1 VTRTFLAPAWL
12 WLLLAVAALLA
23 LYIGL
28 QLRRRAYAVRFA
40 NLDLLGKLA
49 PRRPGWRRHLAFAL
63 LLLALASLTVAMAK
77 PTRDTRV
84 PRDRATVMMAIDV
97 SLSMRA
103 EDVEPNRLE
112 AAQAAAKEFVGLLP
126 PRVNLGLV
134 TFSGTAS
141 VAVAPT
147 TDRAAVLRAIDTLEL
162 AERTAIGEAIF
173 SCLDAIRTFQAQL
186 QGQDAAGAD
195 AAAPAR
201 LVLMSDGSN
210 TWGRS
215 PEQAVGA
222 AKQAEVPV
230 STIAFGTDGG
240 FIELE
245 GDRVAVPVNHEQ
257 LQGIAEGT
265 GGSYYAAAS
274 AEELSSVYRD
284 LGSQIGYTIERRE
297 VTTWFVGTGLLLAF
311 AAAAASLVW
320 SNRLL
325 GTPPTLAGPVR
336 QPSLRGG

>member
-1 VTRTFLAPAWL
+1 MTRAFLSPGWL
-12 WLLLAVAALLA
+12 WLLLGVAALLIVY
-23 LYIGL
+23 LVL

-49 PRRPGWRRHLAFAL
+49 PKRPGWRRHLAFAA

-77 PTRDTRV
+77 PTRDTKV

-103 EDVEPNRLE
+103 EDVSPNRLE

-126 PRVNLGLV
+126 PRINLGLV
-134 TFSGTAS
+134 TFSGTAT
-141 VAVAPT
+141 VAVSPT
-147 TDRAAVLRAIDTLEL
+147 TDRASVLRAIDNLEL

-173 SCLDAIRTFQAQL
+173 SCLDAIKTFQAQL
-186 QGQDAAGAD
+186 QGTDPSEGN
-195 AAAPAR
+195 APAR
-201 LVLMSDGSN
+201 IVLMSDGSN

-222 AKQAEVPV
+222 AKQAAVPV
-230 STIAFGTDGG
+230 STIAFGTDTGY
-240 FIELE
+240 IDLE
-245 GDRVAVPVNHEQ
+245 GQRVVVPVDHEK
-257 LQGIAEGT
+257 LKEIADGT

-274 AEELSSVYRD
+274 AEQLSSVYRD
-284 LGSQIGYTIERRE
+284 LGSQIGYTTERRE
-297 VTTWFVGTGLLLAF
+297 ITTWFVGIGLLFAF
-311 AAAAASLVW
+311 GAAGLSLLW

-325 GTPPTLAGPVR
+325 
-336 QPSLRGG
+336 

>member
-1 VTRTFLAPAWL
+1 MTQTFLAPGWL
-12 WLLLAVAALLA
+12 WLLLAVAALLV
-23 LYIGL
+23 LYVVL

-40 NLDLLGKLA
+40 NLELLGKLA
-49 PRRPGWRRHLAFAL
+49 PRRPGWRRHVAFAL
-63 LLLALASLTVAMAK
+63 LLLGLASLTTAMAK

-126 PRVNLGLV
+126 PRINLGLV

-173 SCLDAIRTFQAQL
+173 SCLDAVRTFQAQL
-186 QGQDAAGAD
+186 QGQDAAEV
-195 AAAPAR
+195 APAR

-215 PEQAVGA
+215 PEQAIGA
-222 AKQAEVPV
+222 AKQVEIPV
-230 STIAFGTDGG
+230 STIAFGTDDG

-284 LGSQIGYTIERRE
+284 LGSQIGFTVERRE

-311 AAAAASLVW
+311 AAAVASLLW
-320 SNRLL
+320 TNRLL
-325 GTPPTLAGPVR
+325 
-336 QPSLRGG
+336 

>member
-1 VTRTFLAPAWL
+1 MTRTFLAPAWL

-23 LYIGL
+23 VYVLL

-40 NLDLLGKLA
+40 NLELLGKLA

-63 LLLALASLTVAMAK
+63 LLLALASLTAAMAK

-103 EDVEPNRLE
+103 EDVAPNRLE

-126 PRVNLGLV
+126 PRINLGLV

-141 VAVAPT
+141 VAVVPT
-147 TDRAAVLRAIDTLEL
+147 TDRASVLRAIDSLEL

-173 SCLDAIRTFQAQL
+173 SCLDAVKTFQSQL
-186 QGQDAAGAD
+186 QGKAGGDAAEGN
-195 AAAPAR
+195 APAR
-201 LVLMSDGSN
+201 IVLMSDGTN

-222 AKQAEVPV
+222 AKQAEIPV

-240 FIELE
+240 YIELE

-274 AEELSSVYRD
+274 AEELAGVYRD
-284 LGSQIGYTIERRE
+284 LGSQIGYTTERRE
-297 VTTWFVGTGLLLAF
+297 ITTWFVGTGLLLAF
-311 AAAAASLVW
+311 AAAAAALLW
-320 SNRLL
+320 TNRLL
-325 GTPPTLAGPVR
+325 
-336 QPSLRGG
+336 

>member
-1 VTRTFLAPAWL
+1 MTRTFLAPVWL
-12 WLLLAVAALLA
+12 WLLLAAAALLV
-23 LYIGL
+23 LYL
-28 QLRRRAYAVRFA
+28 VVQLRRRAYAVRFA
-40 NLDLLGKLA
+40 NLELLGRLV

-63 LLLALASLTVAMAK
+63 LLLGLVSLTTAMAK
-77 PTRDTRV
+77 PTKDTRV

-103 EDVEPNRLE
+103 EDVAPNRLE

-126 PRVNLGLV
+126 PRINLGLV
-134 TFSGTAS
+134 TFSGTAN

-147 TDRAAVLRAIDTLEL
+147 TDRASVLRAIDTLEL

-173 SCLDAIRTFQAQL
+173 SCLDAIKTFQAQL
-186 QGQDAAGAD
+186 QGQDGTEEG
-195 AAAPAR
+195 AAPAR

-222 AKQAEVPV
+222 AKQGEIPV
-230 STIAFGTDGG
+230 STIAFGTDEGY
-240 FIELE
+240 IELE

-257 LQGIAEGT
+257 LRGIADGT

-274 AEELSSVYRD
+274 AEELASVYRD
-284 LGSQIGYTIERRE
+284 LGSQIGYTTERRE

-311 AAAAASLVW
+311 AAAGLSLAW

-325 GTPPTLAGPVR
+325 
-336 QPSLRGG
+336 

>member
-1 VTRTFLAPAWL
+1 VTRTFLSPGWL
-12 WLLLAVAALLA
+12 WLLLVVAALLIVY
-23 LYIGL
+23 LVL

-49 PRRPGWRRHLAFAL
+49 PKRPGWRRHLAFAA

-77 PTRDTRV
+77 PTRDTKV

-103 EDVEPNRLE
+103 EDVSPTRLE

-126 PRVNLGLV
+126 PRINLGLV
-134 TFSGTAS
+134 TFSGTAT
-141 VAVAPT
+141 VAVSPT
-147 TDRAAVLRAIDTLEL
+147 TDRASVLRAIDNLEL

-173 SCLDAIRTFQAQL
+173 SCLDAVKTFQAQL
-186 QGQDAAGAD
+186 QGTDPSEGN
-195 AAAPAR
+195 APAR
-201 LVLMSDGSN
+201 IVLMSDGSN

-222 AKQAEVPV
+222 AKQAAVPV
-230 STIAFGTDGG
+230 STIAFGTDTGY
-240 FIELE
+240 IDLE
-245 GDRVAVPVNHEQ
+245 GQRVVVPVDHEK
-257 LQGIAEGT
+257 LKEIADGT

-274 AEELSSVYRD
+274 AEQLSSVYRD
-284 LGSQIGYTIERRE
+284 LGSQIGYTTERRE
-297 VTTWFVGTGLLLAF
+297 ITTWFVGIGLLFAF
-311 AAAAASLVW
+311 GAAGLSLLW

-325 GTPPTLAGPVR
+325 
-336 QPSLRGG
+336 

>member
-1 VTRTFLAPAWL
+1 MTRTFLAPGWL
-12 WLLLAVAALLA
+12 WLLLGVAALLA
-23 LYIGL
+23 LYVVL
-28 QLRRRAYAVRFA
+28 QVRRRAYAVRFA

-49 PRRPGWRRHLAFAL
+49 PRRPGWRRHLSFAL
-63 LLLALASLTVAMAK
+63 LLLALAALTTAMAK

-84 PRDRATVMMAIDV
+84 PRDRATVVMAIDV

-103 EDVEPNRLE
+103 EDVQPNRLE

-141 VAVAPT
+141 VAVSPT

-173 SCLDAIRTFQAQL
+173 SGLDAIRTFQSQL
-186 QGQDAAGAD
+186 QGQDGTEV
-195 AAAPAR
+195 APAR
-201 LVLMSDGSN
+201 VVLMSDGSN

-215 PEQAVGA
+215 PEQAIGA

-230 STIAFGTDGG
+230 STIAFGTD
-240 FIELE
+240 E
-245 GDRVAVPVNHEQ
+245 GYIALDNDPHVPVPVNHEQ

-297 VTTWFVGTGLLLAF
+297 VTTWFVGAGLLLAF
-311 AAAAASLVW
+311 AAAAGSLLW

-325 GTPPTLAGPVR
+325 GTPPVLAGPVR

>member
-1 VTRTFLAPAWL
+1 VSHAFLAPGWL
-12 WLLLAVAALLA
+12 WLLVAVAALLA
-23 LYIGL
+23 LYVVL

-40 NLDLLGKLA
+40 NLELLGKLA

-63 LLLALASLTVAMAK
+63 LLLSLASLATAMAK

-126 PRVNLGLV
+126 PRINLGLV

-186 QGQDAAGAD
+186 QGQDGAE
-195 AAAPAR
+195 AAPAR

-230 STIAFGTDGG
+230 STIAFGTDNG

-257 LQGIAEGT
+257 LQGIADGT

-274 AEELSSVYRD
+274 AEELASVYRD

-297 VTTWFVGTGLLLAF
+297 VTTWFVATGLLLAC
-311 AAAAASLVW
+311 AAATASLLW
-320 SNRLL
+320 TNRLL
-325 GTPPTLAGPVR
+325 
-336 QPSLRGG
+336 

>member
-1 VTRTFLAPAWL
+1 MTRTFLAPAWL

-23 LYIGL
+23 LYL
-28 QLRRRAYAVRFA
+28 VVQLRRRAYAVRFA
-40 NLDLLGKLA
+40 NLELLGKLA

-63 LLLALASLTVAMAK
+63 LLLALGSLTTAMAK
-77 PTRDTRV
+77 PTKDTRV

-103 EDVEPNRLE
+103 EDVSPNRLE

-126 PRVNLGLV
+126 PRINLGLV

-147 TDRAAVLRAIDTLEL
+147 TDRASVLRAIDSLEL

-173 SCLDAIRTFQAQL
+173 ACMDAIKTFQAQL
-186 QGQDAAGAD
+186 QGQDAAEEGN
-195 AAAPAR
+195 APAR

-222 AKQAEVPV
+222 AKQSETPV
-230 STIAFGTDGG
+230 STIAFGTDEGY
-240 FIELE
+240 IELE

-257 LQGIAEGT
+257 LRGIADGT

-274 AEELSSVYRD
+274 AEELASVYRD
-284 LGSQIGYTIERRE
+284 LGSQIGYTTERRE
-297 VTTWFVGTGLLLAF
+297 ITTWFVGTGLLFAF
-311 AAAAASLVW
+311 AAAGVSLAW

-325 GTPPTLAGPVR
+325 
-336 QPSLRGG
+336 

>member
-1 VTRTFLAPAWL
+1 MTSTFLTPSWL
-12 WLLLAVAALLA
+12 WLLLGVAALLV
-23 LYIGL
+23 LYVVL
-28 QLRRRAYAVRFA
+28 QLRRRTYAVRFA

-63 LLLALASLTVAMAK
+63 LLLALGSLTVAMAK

-126 PRVNLGLV
+126 PRINLGLV

-147 TDRAAVLRAIDTLEL
+147 TDRAAVLRAIDTMEL

-173 SCLDAIRTFQAQL
+173 AGLDSVRTFQTQL
-186 QGQDAAGAD
+186 QGQDGTE
-195 AAAPAR
+195 AAPAR
-201 LVLMSDGSN
+201 VVLMSDGSN

-215 PEQAVGA
+215 PEQAIGA

-230 STIAFGTDGG
+230 STIAFGTDDGY
-240 FIELE
+240 IAL
-245 GDRVAVPVNHEQ
+245 DNDPHVPVPVNHEQ

-265 GGSYYAAAS
+265 GGSYYSAAS

-284 LGSQIGYTIERRE
+284 LGSQIGYTVERRE
-297 VTTWFVGTGLLLAF
+297 ISTWFVGAGLLLAF
-311 AAAAASLVW
+311 AAAAASLLW

-325 GTPPTLAGPVR
+325 GTSPMLAGPVR